1 MREARTRGNES
12 GRLSNMNDGQRTAR
26 TTGRRGFNSYNQA
39 VNDRPTFLVSK
50 ENTHLIAFLE
60 EENFT
65 WAKRHWVDILD
76 PETGKKRTTV
86 RSCLLTEDEDGNW
99 QDERGCPICSY
110 FASIGDKH
118 TPSVTCYFNV
128 VDLEG
133 NRNKPLVWEASPGPT
148 NVILK
153 RYQQR
158 AKIGKTLADAD
169 IYYAVSK
176 EQNGAWVYSVDP
188 VRESDFESEW
198 PSQKPLTDSER
209 ERLVGKMYDESY
221 VKFNTYEE
229 LEEFV
234 TLLA

>member
-1 MREARTRGNES
+1 MSE
-12 GRLSNMNDGQRTAR
+12 GQRTAR
-26 TTGRRGFNSYNQA
+26 TTGRRGFSSYQTA
-39 VNDRPTFLVSK
+39 MNDRPTFLVSK

-60 EENFT
+60 PENFT
-65 WAKRHWVDILD
+65 WAKRHWVDIVD
-76 PETGKKRTTV
+76 SDTGKRRTTV
-86 RSCLLTEDEDGNW
+86 RNCLKTENDEGEW
-99 QDERGCPICSY
+99 IDERGCPICNT
-110 FASIGDKH
+110 AD
-118 TPSVTCYFNV
+118 TPSVTCFFNV

-153 RYQQR
+153 RFQQR
-158 AKIGKTLADAD
+158 AKIGKTLSDDD

-188 VRESDFESEW
+188 VRESDFEAEW
-198 PSQKPLTDSER
+198 PSQKPLTSSER
-209 ERLVGKMYDESY
+209 ERLLAKIYGEDY